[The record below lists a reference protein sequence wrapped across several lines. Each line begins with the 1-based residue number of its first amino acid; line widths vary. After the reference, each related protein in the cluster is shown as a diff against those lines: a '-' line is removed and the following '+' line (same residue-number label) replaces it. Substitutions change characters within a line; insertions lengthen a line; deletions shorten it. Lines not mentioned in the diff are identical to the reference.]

1 MLWRAKKA
9 GFPVVAV
16 EDESARHLQKQAE
29 AACSRRIAGYGVLIE
44 ELTPAGEAF
53 AQALEA
59 GLHQT

>member
-1 MLWRAKKA
+1 M
-9 GFPVVAV
+9 AV